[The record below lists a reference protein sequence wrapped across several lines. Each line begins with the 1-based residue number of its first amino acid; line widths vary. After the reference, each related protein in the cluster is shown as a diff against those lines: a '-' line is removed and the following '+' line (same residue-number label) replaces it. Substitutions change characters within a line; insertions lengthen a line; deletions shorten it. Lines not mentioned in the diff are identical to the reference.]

1 MYTRFPSMT
10 STKSSAVQFGS
21 RMATSALAS
30 LYSLITALIS
40 SWSMFVRGTVLVIA
54 MPPLSFLRTVMLG
67 GFLFRR
73 IPKPSSSCSISRLS
87 LSGLRTSRT
96 MKMRLQV
103 RATGDHSSV
112 RWWLRRLFESS
123 DSPAMTCRPRPRPSF
138 APSMIPAGT
147 VHQIVYLD
155 VFGPVLTEINN
166 LGNC

>member
-30 LYSLITALIS
+30 LYSLSTALIS

-54 MPPLSFLRTVMLG
+54 IPPLSFLRTVMLG
-67 GFLFRR
+67 GFLFKR
-73 IPKPSSSCSISRLS
+73 IPKPSSSCSITRLS

-96 MKMRLQV
+96 MKMRLHV
-103 RATGDHSSV
+103 RATGYHNLE
-112 RWWLRRLFESS
+112 RWWLYESS

-147 VHQIVYLD
+147 EHQIVYLGFFWSVPYED
-155 VFGPVLTEINN
+155 Q
-166 LGNC
+166 

>member
-1 MYTRFPSMT
+1 MYTRFPSIT

-30 LYSLITALIS
+30 LYSLRTALIS

-54 MPPLSFLRTVMLG
+54 TPPLSFLRTVMLG

-73 IPKPSSSCSISRLS
+73 IPKPSSSCWMMRLS
-87 LSGLRTSRT
+87 LSGLRTSRI
-96 MKMRLQV
+96 MKMRLHV
-103 RATGDHSSV
+103 RATGDHGVV
-112 RWWLRRLFESS
+112 RWWLGRLYES

-147 VHQIVYLD
+147 EDKIFYLGL
-155 VFGPVLTEINN
+155 FGPSLTEINN